1 MSNVPATFW
10 MTMIHLHR
18 ETSQQYLKAV
28 CMNIMGIM
36 VCVPILL
43 SSASCMSLRASVSSR
58 VAGANMGGGCRPPIP
73 AADLHWGASLECII
87 VGKWKD
93 SKRKGL
99 LLGVNRAISQGAVG
113 WIKMERIK
121 LAIALTGRDS
131 LI

>member
-58 VAGANMGGGCRPPIP
+58 VAGANMGGGVGRRFRRQICIGEQV
-73 AADLHWGASLECII
+73 WNAS
-87 VGKWKD
+87 
-93 SKRKGL
+93 
-99 LLGVNRAISQGAVG
+99 
-113 WIKMERIK
+113 
-121 LAIALTGRDS
+121 
-131 LI
+131 